1 MQARIHMQDQVT
13 NRIELI
19 MQDKTKYYASVEK
32 TTLRDWCK
40 GIVTDVATIAVVIII
55 LALGSGW

>member
-1 MQARIHMQDQVT
+1 MQDQVT

-40 GIVTDVATIAVVIII
+40 GIVTDVATISVVIII